1 MIYGIQIASF
11 LFLITIV
18 VNYFKHKRLPL
29 QSTVFF
35 TAFIIISIVSLLSE
49 AFTLITINNDALVN
63 TYLNRFA
70 HQIFICSINLII
82 LFLYLYIDLK
92 CRKQRKYSPL
102 EITLRLIPF
111 IISFGFILFG
121 DLKYSLDT
129 NIRYSYGIMTYTI
142 YISAL
147 LYIILTI
154 IDLIRFRKDFSSS
167 ELISISLGLL
177 SWASV
182 TTIQFLNPQLLLSSL
197 AIVLMVQFLY
207 MSFENSAK
215 YLVEND
221 GCVFSKNAF
230 ELTVNEY
237 LIKKKKFY
245 IVNYSVS
252 NIDTLSHEI
261 GHENLYSLIT
271 GYANELSRTIKGTI
285 FITKDYTIS
294 VILDDLVEYNKL
306 INTRTD
312 IASYNL
318 DGKICKLK
326 LIKKGV
332 VASTYESFDDV
343 VNTLEEKDDSLIV
356 YLDNKTLSIQV
367 KDIYYVE
374 VIDNQTFIYTKKN
387 CYESKDKLYQLEDT
401 LVHWNIQRCSKSML
415 VNIQKIKSVAKES
428 NSRLIAYLLNDE
440 SIIVSRQYVK
450 DIKARLK
457 I

>member
-326 LIKKGV
+326 LFKKGV